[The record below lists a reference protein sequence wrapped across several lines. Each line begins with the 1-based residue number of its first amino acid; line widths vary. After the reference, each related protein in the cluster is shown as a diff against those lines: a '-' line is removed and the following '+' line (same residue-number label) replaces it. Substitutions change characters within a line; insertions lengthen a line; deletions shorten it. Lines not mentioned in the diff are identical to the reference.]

1 MYAHTHSSLKVTSL
15 AAYKSSQRVSGKP
28 HKVSKLVQIVDK
40 ATQNFV
46 AVGEEIASENPEF
59 QVWLPLFLASY
70 HADLHPPNLLL
81 PYILQV
87 LKNWV
92 EERACDKANSKVGK
106 YACTHSHM
114 HEQSVNHIS
123 PKKINRSRC
132 YAKSPTVQDTH
143 GYAPNPCIGVQVI
156 FRCHVAT
163 ARETPVIKSNFKKSR
178 STIYMHT

>member
-81 PYILQV
+81 PCILQV

-106 YACTHSHM
+106 YACTHSH
-114 HEQSVNHIS
+114 
-123 PKKINRSRC
+123 
-132 YAKSPTVQDTH
+132 A
-143 GYAPNPCIGVQVI
+143 
-156 FRCHVAT
+156 
-163 ARETPVIKSNFKKSR
+163 
-178 STIYMHT
+178 